1 MKKKKQQEIDAMTFS
16 MLASIVGDE
25 AANQFAKMD
34 EKEQLIAL
42 VILGL
47 KGMGAS
53 KDDAMAISRILRI
66 LLEKEETL
74 TGALIYGLLK
84 VMSEN

>member
-25 AANQFAKMD
+25 AENQFAKMD